1 MSARLGLVQFWF
13 RQQTGKAIRYVMP
26 VEVFVPLNAG
36 IYSQTE
42 KQVLKEAPK
51 EVTGNVLRVIWC
63 PTYIPPPPS
72 RPTRLPERAWRDI
85 TADFITP
92 GVSPAE
98 LFFKR
103 KVRLPN

>member
-1 MSARLGLVQFWF
+1 MSTRLGLVQFCF

-26 VEVFVPLNAG
+26 VEVFATERR
-36 IYSQTE
+36 YSQTE

>member
-1 MSARLGLVQFWF
+1 MSARLGFFAVLVQAAD
-13 RQQTGKAIRYVMP
+13 RQSHTVCYASRRLCAT
-26 VEVFVPLNAG
+26 ERR
-36 IYSQTE
+36 YSQTE

-72 RPTRLPERAWRDI
+72 RPTRLHERAWRDI